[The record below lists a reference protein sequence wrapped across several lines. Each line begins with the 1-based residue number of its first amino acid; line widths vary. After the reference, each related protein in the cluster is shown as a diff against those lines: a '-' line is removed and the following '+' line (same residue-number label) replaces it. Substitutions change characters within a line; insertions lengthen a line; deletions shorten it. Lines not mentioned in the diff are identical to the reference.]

1 MNRKPRQRK
10 SRGKTDRLNFD
21 QVLVDAG
28 KCGRPNRGRD
38 ARNPYC
44 SKPAGWGTD
53 HVGAGACK
61 LHGGCNPIDHGGYS
75 ATARKT
81 LGGAFE
87 RFKNDPNIASVEDE
101 VAILR
106 GLVERALEAKRDGE
120 DIATLVDRVVRAV
133 ETMNKIRQKFGMTME
148 VFLRVTGQMGAIVAA
163 VVQDSDALA
172 EIERRWREIPL
183 GS

>member
-1 MNRKPRQRK
+1 MKPRQRP
-10 SRGKTDRLNFD
+10 SRGKRADRLNFD
-21 QVLVDAG
+21 ETLVAAG
-28 KCGRPNRGRD
+28 KCGRPTRG
-38 ARNPYC
+38 AEANGQHC
-44 SKPAGWGTD
+44 TLAAGWGTD

-61 LHGGCNPIDHGGYS
+61 LHGGANPIVHGGYS
-75 ATARKT
+75 EVARKT

-120 DIATLVDRVVRAV
+120 DVATLVDRVVRAV